1 MILNFFHFQVNITRN
16 NIVSVSRN
24 LSDHV
29 INATD
34 TIDQNIKNIKTISA
48 ILMESATLLS
58 DNVTFNNLSVSEV
71 SMVRYC
77 ITCNSVINTPFSF

>member
-1 MILNFFHFQVNITRN
+1 M
-16 NIVSVSRN
+16 SVSRN

-34 TIDQNIKNIKTISA
+34 TIDQNINNIKTISA

-58 DNVTFNNLSVSEV
+58 DNVTFKF
-71 SMVRYC
+71 
-77 ITCNSVINTPFSF
+77 ISFRSDYGKILYNMQ